1 MANQTI
7 NFKDPLSITRWLKAA
22 MNMEKEKY
30 EKCPVKPDLVHGY
43 EVAQVWGYVVNGY
56 FLVEESFKAILL
68 VRKKKVPIVH
78 SLSTLFDLFNQEDKD
93 TLREYYADY
102 RGAIGG
108 NGGAYPFKT
117 LDDFLKNLDGD
128 QNNRGDHI
136 GSFDWRYFLIEE
148 KRSQQMPVV
157 SVDYLHELVYGCI
170 RIIEYVK
177 NGITEPDTC
186 THSWRMRWK
195 REIKYRHWLLV
206 RANSDEWNDLDDRLE
221 ILWGPD
227 YRGRYDLY
235 LFRGKQ
241 IIDYFSEIPDDFELP
256 IEDKTKEIANFDVEE
271 GFRSIGKTRI
281 PRPPKN

>member
-1 MANQTI
+1 MVNQAI
-7 NFKDPLSITRWLKAA
+7 NFKDPLSIARWLEAA

-30 EKCPVKPDLVHGY
+30 EKCPVKPDLVHNY

-68 VRKKKVPIVH
+68 VRNKKVPIVH
-78 SLSTLFDLFNQEDKD
+78 PLSTLFDLFDQEDKD

-102 RGAIGG
+102 RGATGG
-108 NGGAYPFKT
+108 NRGAYPFKT
-117 LDDFLKNLDGD
+117 LDDFLKNLDGG
-128 QNNRGDHI
+128 QNNRGDYI

-170 RIIEYVK
+170 RIIYYVK
-177 NGITEPDTC
+177 NGITEPGTC
-186 THSWRMRWK
+186 TYSWRMRWK
-195 REIKYRHWLLV
+195 REDKYRCWSLV
-206 RANSDEWNDLDDRLE
+206 RANSDDWYDLEDRLE

-227 YRGRYDLY
+227 YRGRFDLY

-241 IIDYFSEIPDDFELP
+241 VTDYFAEIPDDFELP
-256 IEDKTKEIANFDVEE
+256 IVDKSKEIASFDVEE
-271 GFRSIGKTRI
+271 GFRSIGKTQI